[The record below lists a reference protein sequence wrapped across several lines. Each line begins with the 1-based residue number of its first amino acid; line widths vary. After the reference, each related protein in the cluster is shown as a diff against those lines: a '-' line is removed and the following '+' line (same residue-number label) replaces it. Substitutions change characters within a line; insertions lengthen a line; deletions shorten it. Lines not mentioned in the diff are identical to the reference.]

1 MKIKLIAI
9 GKTDEAYLIEGIEK
23 YLKRLK
29 HYIALDVIVIA
40 DVKAGTKPSVE
51 KIKEEEGKLI
61 LQKLELSDVVV
72 LLDEGGKGFGSENF
86 AHYLQKKMNSV
97 AGNLVFIIGGPFGF
111 SPSIYERA
119 HEKIS
124 LSEMTFSHQM
134 VRLFFAEQLYRAF
147 TIIKGE
153 KYHHS

>member
-9 GKTDEAYLIEGIEK
+9 GKTDEAYLIEGIDK

-29 HYIALDVIVIA
+29 HYIALEVVIIG
-40 DVKAGTKPSVE
+40 DVKAGSKPNAE

-61 LQKLELSDVVV
+61 LQKIEQSDVVV
-72 LLDEGGKGFGSENF
+72 LLDEGGRGFGSENF

-97 AGNLVFIIGGPFGF
+97 AGNLVFVIGGPFGF
-111 SPSIYERA
+111 SPDVYDRA
-119 HEKIS
+119 QEKIS

-134 VRLFFAEQLYRAF
+134 VRLFFVEQLYRAF

>member
-9 GKTDEAYLIEGIEK
+9 GKTDEGYLIEGIEK

-29 HYIALDVIVIA
+29 HYIALEVVVIA
-40 DVKAGTKPSVE
+40 DVKMGSKPNAE

-61 LQKLELSDVVV
+61 LQKIEQSDVVV
-72 LLDEGGKGFGSENF
+72 LLDEGGKGFSSENF
-86 AHYLQKKMNSV
+86 ALYLQKKMNSV

-111 SPSIYERA
+111 TPSIYERA
-119 HEKIS
+119 QERIS

-134 VRLFFAEQLYRAF
+134 VRLFFVEQLYRAF